1 MINEQFRF
9 YRRVIIF
16 IDLIL
21 VTLSF
26 FLGYFI
32 RDRIHHISPNIFIE
46 SGLIPF
52 LRPLSFYLNFLPIF
66 LIIWGV
72 LLSYFGMYKSIYLR
86 SIKELLLI
94 ILKTTLTGFLIFG
107 SYIFML
113 RMQEDISRMFIG
125 FAFII
130 AAVLI
135 TAEKLALSYIFRFI
149 SKKGDSF
156 KGNLIIFRNILV
168 VGTGKR
174 VKRFIDMV
182 KKNPELGIRIVGLV
196 DMDPLKK
203 GEAIDG
209 YKIIGSFDDIPE
221 IVHRNVVDE
230 VVFIVPRSW
239 LDKIE
244 EIMRFCESEGLT
256 VNVAMDLFKL
266 KFSRARQTEMHGFP
280 LLTFESS
287 PHKLEHLFIKRVMDF
302 VFAGIG
308 ILILS
313 PLFVTIA
320 IIIKLTSKGPIFFA
334 QERYGLYGRRF
345 KLYKFRT
352 MVVDAEER
360 LNELLRYNEMS
371 GPVFKMTNDP
381 RVTKVGK
388 WLRRFSFDELP
399 QLWNVFK
406 GDMSLVGPR
415 PPIPKEVEN
424 YDSWQRRRLSMRPGI
439 TCLWQT
445 SGRSEIKDFNEW
457 LRLDLEYI
465 DNWSLGLDFKI
476 LLKTVPVVLLGIGAK

>member
-9 YRRVIIF
+9 YRRVIF
-16 IDLIL
+16 FVDLLI
-21 VTLSF
+21 VALSF
-26 FLGYFI
+26 FIGYFI
-32 RDRIHHISPNIFIE
+32 RNRIHHVSPNIFLE
-46 SGLIPF
+46 GGLIPF
-52 LRPLSFYLNFLPIF
+52 LRPLPFYLNFLPAF

-72 LLSYFGMYKSIYLR
+72 LLSYFGMYKSFYIR
-86 SIKELLLI
+86 RIKEVLFI
-94 ILKTTLTGFLIFG
+94 IFKTTFIGFLLFG
-107 SYIFML
+107 SYIFIL

-130 AAVLI
+130 AAALL
-135 TAEKLALSYIFRFI
+135 TAEKLTLRYIFKLI
-149 SKKGDSF
+149 GKSGESF
-156 KGNLIIFRNILV
+156 KGSLIIFRNILI
-168 VGTGKR
+168 VGSGKR
-174 VKRFIDMV
+174 VRRFIEMV
-182 KKNPELGIRIVGLV
+182 KKNPEWGIRIVGLV
-196 DMDPLKK
+196 DMDPSKK
-203 GEAIDG
+203 GEMIEG
-209 YKIIGSFDDIPE
+209 YKIIGAFDDIPD
-221 IVHRNVVDE
+221 IIHKNVVDE

-239 LDKIE
+239 LDRIE

-256 VNVAMDLFKL
+256 VNVAMDIFKL
-266 KFSRARQTEMHGFP
+266 KFSKAKQTELHGFP
-280 LLTFESS
+280 LLTFETS
-287 PHKLEHLFIKRVMDF
+287 PHKLEHLFIKRLIDILF
-302 VFAGIG
+302 SGIG

-313 PLFVTIA
+313 PLFVIIA
-320 IIIKLTSKGPIFFA
+320 IVIKLTSRGPVFFV

-360 LNELLRYNEMS
+360 LKELWKYNEMK
-371 GPVFKMTNDP
+371 GPVFKMSNDP

-388 WLRRFSFDELP
+388 WLRRFSLDELP
-399 QLWNVFK
+399 QLWNVLK

-415 PPIPKEVEN
+415 PPLPREVEH

-476 LLKTVPVVLLGIGAK
+476 LLKTIPVVLLGVGAK

>member
-1 MINEQFRF
+1 MINEQIRF

-16 IDLIL
+16 VDLLL
-21 VTLSF
+21 VTTSF
-26 FLGYFI
+26 FFGYFI
-32 RDRIHHISPNIFIE
+32 RDRIHHINPNIFIA

-52 LRPLSFYLNFLPIF
+52 LRPLSFYLNFLPVF
-66 LIIWGV
+66 LIIWLV
-72 LLSYFGMYKSIYLR
+72 LLSYFGMYKSFYIR
-86 SIKELLLI
+86 KVREILI
-94 ILKTTLTGFLIFG
+94 IVLKVTFTGFLLFG

-113 RMQEDISRMFIG
+113 RMQESISRMFIG
-125 FAFII
+125 FAFVI

-135 TAEKLALSYIFRFI
+135 TAEKIVLRHIFGLMAQ
-149 SKKGDSF
+149 KGDSF
-156 KGNLIIFRNILV
+156 KGSLIIFRNILL

-182 KKNPELGIRIVGLV
+182 KKNPEWGIRIVGLV
-196 DMDPLKK
+196 DMDPSKK

-209 YKIIGSFDDIPE
+209 YRIIGSFGDIPE
-221 IVHRNVVDE
+221 IIHKNVVDE
-230 VVFIVPRSW
+230 VAFIVPRSW
-239 LDKIE
+239 LDRIE

-256 VNVAMDLFKL
+256 VHVAMDLFKL
-266 KFSRARQTEMHGFP
+266 KFSKARQTEMHGFP
-280 LLTFESS
+280 LLTFESA
-287 PHKLEHLFIKRVMDF
+287 PHKLEHLFIKRLFDII
-302 VFAGIG
+302 FAGIG
-308 ILILS
+308 LLILS
-313 PLFVTIA
+313 PLFVIIA
-320 IIIKLTSKGPIFFA
+320 IIIKLTSKGPVFFI

-352 MVVDAEER
+352 MVVNAEER
-360 LNELLRYNEMS
+360 LKELLQYNEMK

-381 RVTKVGK
+381 RVTRVGR
-388 WLRRFSFDELP
+388 WLRRFSLDELP
-399 QLWNVFK
+399 QLWNVLK

-415 PPIPKEVEN
+415 PPIPEEVEH

-476 LLKTVPVVLLGIGAK
+476 LLKTIPVVLLGVGAK